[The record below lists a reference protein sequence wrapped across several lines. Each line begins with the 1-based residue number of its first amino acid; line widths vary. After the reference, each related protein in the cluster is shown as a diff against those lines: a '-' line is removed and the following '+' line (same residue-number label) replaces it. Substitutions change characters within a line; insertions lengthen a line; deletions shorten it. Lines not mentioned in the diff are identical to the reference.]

1 MLEVNPREKDR
12 YMSREQF
19 DSVELSVG
27 SAQTILTNL
36 VRSYSHYGWLP
47 TVVVLMLIPLSQNH
61 FLLFH
66 TLVELFAVT
75 VAIISAIVAWHTFA
89 LAKNQFLLLLGC
101 GYFFIG
107 TLDLVHMLTFKGLP
121 FVENNTGNMSL
132 QFWITARLFEASIL
146 LIAPLFIRVEFRPRN
161 LIIILASTVLLLCW
175 AVVQNWLPA
184 FYIEGKGLTL
194 SKIILEY
201 VVIILLIGALF
212 TFWQAKQEIETSNL
226 ILISSAIIL
235 TIFAEYSLTLYN
247 EFDDGMIILG
257 HMLKLLSYWAI
268 YVVLIESSL
277 RQPFLSL
284 ARDANTYDA
293 VPDETLVVDRDG
305 YIRQVNEAVRRNLG
319 DQSNA
324 IGNRCHTLQ
333 HDPDIAEHSC
343 QICQCIA
350 AGKAL
355 TRSEFLIEREQQ
367 WFEVMLSPI
376 SHGAN
381 SLAMVHV
388 RRNITAAKESQAR
401 SEVFNRLY
409 TVLSHTN
416 KAIASATTRQMM
428 FTDICDIAVRY
439 GGFKMS
445 WIGLVKTKTIK
456 PQAYAGSESGYLKT
470 MEFRVDDSALA
481 RGPVG
486 QAAKSNQV
494 RCVNNIKLDPDFAPW
509 RDAAEHR
516 GYEALAAV
524 PLSINNKVVG
534 IYTIYSELPDAFDDK
549 MLFLLA
555 SLGHDIGAAML
566 RLQERQKREQVE
578 AKIHQLSQV
587 VEQNAHAILIT
598 DINFKIEY
606 ANRAFTTLTG
616 YLQQEVINKTPAI
629 LHSYYANSDTYNDI
643 MSTLTS
649 GHEWSGQVRNQR
661 KNGSL
666 YWALQSI
673 IPIKNDEGETTHYV
687 STSEDN
693 TDLHDAQQTIEQLAF
708 YDPLTNLPNRRLLT
722 DRLQQALEHSKRN
735 ANEMVA
741 VMIFDLDNFKTV
753 NDSLGHNYGDDLL
766 KHVAQIFQSQI
777 RREDT
782 VSRQGGDEF
791 TIVLAGMTQ
800 VEKIGEI
807 AATILEK
814 LSHPIHL
821 SGHQVV
827 IGTSIGIAV
836 YPNDADSY
844 DDLLR
849 NADMAMYFAK
859 AEGKNNFQ
867 FFMPSMNKQA
877 HNRLLL
883 ENKLRHAIEENHFE
897 LFYQPQIDL
906 KTGDLIGIEALIR
919 WFDPEQGMIP
929 PAEFIPLAEDTGL
942 IAQIGDW
949 VIERACRDMK
959 ALQDK
964 GFPQIKVAI
973 NVSAFQFRHG
983 QHLTE
988 VISQSL
994 KKYNFPAELF
1004 ALELTESI
1012 LIDDVNET
1020 LKVLDSMR
1028 DLGITLAIDDFGT
1041 GYSSLSY
1048 LKQFPIDVLKIDQSF
1063 IRDITNDVSDKAIVS
1078 AIIAM
1083 AKQLG
1088 IDVLAEG
1095 VETLEQQLFLQG
1107 QGCDY
1112 VQGYLYCKP
1121 IPANELFER
1130 WQEKEF
1136 TIK

>member
-1 MLEVNPREKDR
+1 
-12 YMSREQF
+12 
-19 DSVELSVG
+19 
-27 SAQTILTNL
+27 
-36 VRSYSHYGWLP
+36 
-47 TVVVLMLIPLSQNH
+47 MLIPLSQSH

-66 TLVELFAVT
+66 SLVELFAVV
-75 VAIISAIVAWHTFA
+75 VAIISAIVAWHTYA

-107 TLDLVHMLTFKGLP
+107 GLDLAHMLTFRGLP
-121 FVENNTGNMSL
+121 FLHNNTGNVSL
-132 QFWITARLFEASIL
+132 QFWIVARFFEASL
-146 LIAPLFIRVEFRPRN
+146 LLVAPLFINSKIRPRN
-161 LIIILASTVLLLCW
+161 LIIILSSMMFLLCL
-175 AVVQNWLPA
+175 AIMQNWLPA

-194 SKIILEY
+194 TKVVLEY
-201 VVIILLIGALF
+201 VIIILLLCALF
-212 TFWQAKQEIETSNL
+212 TFWRARKEIEMGNL
-226 ILISSAIIL
+226 ILINISIIL
-235 TIFAEYSLTLYN
+235 TIFAEYSLTLYS
-247 EFDDGMIILG
+247 EFSDSMIILG

-293 VPDETLVVDRDG
+293 VPDETIVVDRKG
-305 YIRQVNEAVRRNLG
+305 YVRQINEAVRRNLS
-319 DQSNA
+319 DQVDA
-324 IGNRCHTLQ
+324 IGSRCHALQ
-333 HDPDIAEHSC
+333 HDPKIAEQNC
-343 QICQCIA
+343 QICRCIRT
-350 AGKAL
+350 GEPL
-355 TRSEFLIEREQQ
+355 SRCEFFIERQHQ
-367 WFEVMLSPI
+367 WYEVILSPV
-376 SHGAN
+376 SHGDK

-388 RRNITAAKESQAR
+388 RRNITVAKDAQAR
-401 SEVFNRLY
+401 SEIFNRLY

-416 KAIASATTRQMM
+416 KAIAGASSRHMM
-428 FTDICDIAVRY
+428 FTDICNIAVRY

-445 WIGLVKTKTIK
+445 WIGLVNHKIIK
-456 PQAYAGSESGYLKT
+456 PQVHAGDESGYLQT
-470 MEFRVDDSALA
+470 MEVRVDDSALA

-486 QAAKSNQV
+486 QAAKLNRV
-494 RCVNNIKLDPDFAPW
+494 RCVNNTKLDPDFAPW
-509 RDAAEHR
+509 SEAAEQR

-534 IYTIYSELPDAFDDK
+534 IYAIYSELPDAFDDK
-549 MLFLLA
+549 MLSLLA
-555 SLGHDIGAAML
+555 SLGRDIGAAML

-606 ANRAFTTLTG
+606 ANRAFTLLTG
-616 YLQQEVINKTPAI
+616 YLQQELINKTPAI
-629 LHSYYANSDTYNDI
+629 LHSHYASNDTYSDI
-643 MSTLTS
+643 TRTLKA
-649 GHEWSGQVRNQR
+649 GREWSGQVRNQR
-661 KNGSL
+661 KDGSL

-673 IPIKNDEGETTHYV
+673 IPIKRDDGEITHYV

-708 YDPLTNLPNRRLLT
+708 YDPLTNLPNRRLLS
-722 DRLQQALEHSKRN
+722 DRLQQALEHAQRHPE
-735 ANEMVA
+735 EMVA
-741 VMIFDLDNFKTV
+741 VMVFDLDNFKTV

-766 KHVAQIFQSQI
+766 KHVAQIFQAQI
-777 RREDT
+777 RSEDT

-791 TIVLAGMTQ
+791 TIILAGMRQ
-800 VEKIGEI
+800 IEKIADI
-807 AATILEK
+807 ATTILQK
-814 LSHPIHL
+814 LSYPINL

-836 YPNDADSY
+836 YPNDAENHDE
-844 DDLLR
+844 LLR
-849 NADMAMYFAK
+849 NADMAMYHAK
-859 AEGKNNFQ
+859 EEGKNNFQ

-877 HNRLLL
+877 HHRLLL
-883 ENKLRHAIEENHFE
+883 ENKLRNAIEENHFQ
-897 LFYQPQIDL
+897 LFYQPQVDL
-906 KTGDLIGIEALIR
+906 KTGELIGTEALIR

-942 IAQIGDW
+942 IGQIGDW
-949 VIERACRDMK
+949 VIEAACRDMK
-959 ALQDK
+959 ALHQK

-983 QHLTE
+983 KHLTE
-988 VISQSL
+988 VIRQSL
-994 KKYNFPAELF
+994 EKYNFPAELF

-1020 LKVLDSMR
+1020 LSILNSMR

-1048 LKQFPIDVLKIDQSF
+1048 LKQFPIDILKIDQSF
-1063 IRDITNDVSDKAIVS
+1063 IRDITTDASDKAIVS

-1083 AKQLG
+1083 AQQLDIG
-1088 IDVLAEG
+1088 VLAEG
-1095 VETLEQQLFLQG
+1095 VETIEHQAFLQG
-1107 QGCDY
+1107 QGCDF

-1121 IPANELFER
+1121 IPADELFDR
-1130 WQEKEF
+1130 WQKKELTF
-1136 TIK
+1136 K